1 MMPKYRVVVF
11 DLDDTLYKEVDFLKS
26 AYREIAERAE
36 MEWGCPADIYQKMMF
51 WREIGENVFGK
62 LITES
67 NMKTSVGD
75 LLTMY
80 RSHIPKCQLEEQTQ
94 NVLSQLKLSCVLG
107 IITDGRSLTQRN
119 KIKAL
124 ALDTFIDE
132 ANVLIS
138 EETGYEKPSEEP
150 FRFFMSKY
158 PQCHYYYVGDNPAKD
173 FYSPNR
179 LGWDTICLSDN
190 GQNIHHQNFDLD
202 TDYLPKYKI
211 DSIMDLSDI
220 LG

>member
-36 MEWGCPADIYQKMMF
+36 KEWGCSADIYQKMMF
-51 WREIGENVFGK
+51 WREKGENVFGK
-62 LITES
+62 LIMAY
-67 NMKTSVGD
+67 NLKASVGE

-80 RSHIPKCQLEEQTQ
+80 RCHIPKCQLDKLTHI
-94 NVLSQLKLSCVLG
+94 VLSQLKLSCVLG
-107 IITDGRSLTQRN
+107 MITDGRSLTQRN

-124 ALDTFIDE
+124 ALDAFFDE
-132 ANVLIS
+132 TNVLIS

-150 FRFFMSKY
+150 FRFFMRQY

-173 FYSPNR
+173 FYAPNR
-179 LGWDTICLSDN
+179 LGWNTICLLDN
-190 GQNIHHQNFDLD
+190 GQNIHYQNFDLD
-202 TDYLPKYKI
+202 ADYLPKYKI
-211 DSIMDLSDI
+211 DSIMDLNEI

>member
-36 MEWGCPADIYQKMMF
+36 KEWGCPANIYQKMMF
-51 WREIGENVFGK
+51 WREKGENVFGK
-62 LITES
+62 LITEYS
-67 NMKTSVGD
+67 LNVSFGD

-80 RSHIPKCQLEEQTQ
+80 RCHIPKCQLDELTH

-107 IITDGRSLTQRN
+107 LITDGRSLTQRN

-138 EETGYEKPSEEP
+138 EEIGYEKPSEEP
-150 FRFFMSKY
+150 FRYFMRQY
-158 PQCHYYYVGDNPAKD
+158 PKCHYCYVGDNPTKD
-173 FYSPNR
+173 FYAPNC
-179 LGWDTICLSDN
+179 LGWDTICLLDN
-190 GQNIHHQNFDLD
+190 GQNIHPQSFDLD
-202 TDYLPKYKI
+202 TDYLPKHKI
-211 DSIMDLSDI
+211 NSIMELSEI